1 MLVAFSSVVVITETF
16 AVVPVASVVVFS
28 PSVTVVRG
36 VFDVVCDASL
46 DVLSTVVRRVSE
58 ELDVKPG
65 IVVVDP
71 VGFGEM
77 LVVLST
83 VVTFAGGVSEVSD
96 VEPGSVVF
104 VNPVVDGEFAVE
116 DAAVPDVVE
125 VAVVVVTGL
134 DMTLSKEVDVPFSEF
149 VPSELDIVLFAVVDE
164 SVVVSSFVSVGM
176 VCVAD
181 IMVSVVISVDA
192 DELDPMLVAS
202 VVENVVW
209 VDADVDVDA
218 LIDIPLNVVISSIA
232 AVLVAFSAPVGVIA
246 GSLSGL
252 AVPTVEVTFSVVVLS
267 CVPF

>member
-58 ELDVKPG
+58 EPDVKPG

-209 VDADVDVDA
+209 FDTYVDVDA
-218 LIDIPLNVVISSIA
+218 LNDIPLPVVILIA
-232 AVLVAFSAPVGVIA
+232 ALLVVFSVPAGVVA

-252 AVPTVEVTFSVVVLS
+252 EAATVEVTFSVVVLS